1 MEHSAEQLE
10 GAIEMGGRIAVNRDE
25 KLVADWLCTQGHA
38 VRHLTNGEDPPDL
51 VVDGNIAVEV
61 TTIASYADRTN
72 WDFMAGLCKSL
83 GRAEHGRGY
92 LLGVRFDNE
101 RLLQDGDRGKVK
113 AIEHELRFDA
123 KSALRNHYRNP
134 DGRILGPI
142 GEPPDFLPRDGLIRL
157 RHGVEL
163 RIIAPIQDNQNN
175 VKYEVFWQ
183 WREAVWVVPH
193 LIETI
198 QAAISKKTNKPT
210 IRERAVRY
218 PEWWLV
224 LTDPNYSQGVAAN
237 EAREIADAIRYGEPW
252 RRILLANTWGDRVEA
267 VHCLTGTDS

>member
-1 MEHSAEQLE
+1 MV
-10 GAIEMGGRIAVNRDE
+10 GRIVMNRDE

-38 VRHLTNGEDPPDL
+38 VRHLTDGEDPPDL
-51 VVDGNIAVEV
+51 VVDGDIAVEV
-61 TTIASYADRTN
+61 TTIASYAYRTI
-72 WDFMAGLCKSL
+72 WDFMEDVCKSL
-83 GRAEHGRGY
+83 GPAENGRGY
-92 LLGVRFDNE
+92 FLRVRFDNE
-101 RLLQDGDRGKVK
+101 RLLQDGDRRKIR
-113 AIEHELRFDA
+113 AIKRELSFYA
-123 KSALRNHYRNP
+123 KIALCNHYRSP

-142 GEPPDFLPRDGLIRL
+142 GEPPDYLPRDGLIRL
-157 RHGVEL
+157 PHGVEL
-163 RIIAPIQDNQNN
+163 RIVAPIQDNQHD
-175 VKYEVFWQ
+175 VKYEVGGQ

-198 QAAISKKTNKPT
+198 QAAISKKTNKRT

-237 EAREIADAIRYGEPW
+237 EAREIAEAIRYGEPW

-267 VHCLTGTDS
+267 VHCLTGTGS